1 MNKFFE
7 IRKDAPIIIDTCI
20 FMVGIEKRQTN
31 PYTKSS
37 ALPK

>member
-20 FMVGIEKRQTN
+20 FMVGIEKRQN

-37 ALPK
+37 VLPK